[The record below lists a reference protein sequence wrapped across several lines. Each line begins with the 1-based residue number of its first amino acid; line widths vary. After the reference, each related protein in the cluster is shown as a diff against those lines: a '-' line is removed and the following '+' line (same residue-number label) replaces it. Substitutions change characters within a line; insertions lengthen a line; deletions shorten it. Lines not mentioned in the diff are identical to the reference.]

1 MKAKVQ
7 PHEPFKQSNRNR
19 VGFPKRL
26 KIGLRVSIGVALFG
40 AISASAQHHVEY
52 GLNTSLGPNYYEH
65 YEQGQDPVGP
75 VSHEEGVEGYGAIS
89 GIANVGS
96 GVNKARISMSATNA
110 NNPVEYDYG
119 FASSRYW
126 DSFQFSDPNLNC
138 SHGFFDATLFVAG
151 SGATTLTG
159 QYLTSPDTEFDA
171 FWRGV
176 INVTVDGVTASDGG
190 PIQSAYYAGEWYKGF
205 DESTLGYYGDPLNTY
220 QQTVTFEFIY
230 GQPILMDAFLQV
242 DVQFDNQTSLVPGTL
257 NSVIDL
263 GNSSYWGG
271 IRRLRDAA
279 GNLVASASYSS
290 SSGVDDRLSNVPKPT
305 LNISKI
311 GGQVQLSWLGGFPLQ
326 GASSPNGPYTTIAG
340 AKSPYQVTPIGPQK
354 FFRLVGP

>member
-1 MKAKVQ
+1 
-7 PHEPFKQSNRNR
+7 
-19 VGFPKRL
+19 
-26 KIGLRVSIGVALFG
+26 
-40 AISASAQHHVEY
+40 
-52 GLNTSLGPNYYEH
+52 
-65 YEQGQDPVGP
+65 VGP
-75 VSHEEGVEGYGAIS
+75 VSHEEGIEGYGAVS
-89 GIANVGS
+89 GIANVGF

-110 NNPVEYDYG
+110 NNPMEYDYG

-126 DSFQFSDPNLNC
+126 DSFQFSDPRLNGT
-138 SHGFFDATLFVAG
+138 HGFFDATLYVAG
-151 SGATTLTG
+151 TGATTLTG
-159 QYLTSPDTEFDA
+159 QYLTSLDTEFDA
-171 FWRGV
+171 FWHGV

-271 IRRLRDAA
+271 IRRLRDAG
-279 GNLVASASYSS
+279 GNLVPDALYSS
-290 SSGVDDRLSNVPKPT
+290 SSGADYRLSSVPKPT
-305 LNISKI
+305 LNITKT
-311 GGQVQLSWLGGFPLQ
+311 GGNVQLSWLGAFQLQ

-340 AKSPYQVTPIGPQK
+340 AKSPYQVAAVGSQK

>member
-7 PHEPFKQSNRNR
+7 PHEPFNQLNRSPAGAR
-19 VGFPKRL
+19 KRL
-26 KIGLRVSIGVALFG
+26 KGGVRVSIGVALFA

-52 GLNTSLGPNYYEH
+52 GLNISLGPNYYEH

-75 VSHEEGVEGYGAIS
+75 VSHGEGIEGYGDIS
-89 GIANVGS
+89 GIANVGF

-110 NNPVEYDYG
+110 NNPIEYDDG

-126 DSFQFSDPNLNC
+126 DSFRFSDPRLDGT
-138 SHGFFDATLFVAG
+138 HGFFDATLYVAG
-151 SGATTLTG
+151 SGATTLNG
-159 QYLTSPDTEFDA
+159 EYLTSPDTEFDA
-171 FWRGV
+171 YWHGV
-176 INVTVDGVTASDGG
+176 INVTVDGVVAPDGG
-190 PIQSAYYAGEWYKGF
+190 PIQSAYYEGEWYKGF
-205 DESTLGYYGDPLNTY
+205 GESTLGYFGDPLNTY

-242 DVQFDNQTSLVPGTL
+242 DVLFDNQTSLVPGTL

-271 IRRLRDAA
+271 ITRLRDAA
-279 GNLVASASYSS
+279 GKPIASASYSS
-290 SSGVDDRLSNVPKPT
+290 SSGVDYRLSSVPKPT
-305 LNISKI
+305 LNLTKI
-311 GGQVQLSWLGGFPLQ
+311 GGQLQLSWLGTFQLQ
-326 GASSPNGPYTTIAG
+326 AASSPKGPFTTIAG
-340 AKSPYQVTPIGPQK
+340 AKSPYQLTPVGPQK